1 MRSITVHL
9 QGMVTERFRLAA
21 CERLMLWCLPSAK
34 SNDLTF
40 LGNKDQSQEPVKSSS
55 VKQMLLIL
63 NRKCIG
69 TISHLVLKWEIKE
82 FTLIGP
88 KSILSEKSLL
98 TWEFE
103 Q

>member
-21 CERLMLWCLPSAK
+21 CEHLMLWLLPLAK
-34 SNDLTF
+34 CNDLIF
-40 LGNKDQSQEPVKSSS
+40 LGNKDQSQEPVKSPS
-55 VKQMLLIL
+55 VKQTLLIL
-63 NRKCIG
+63 NRKLIG

-82 FTLIGP
+82 FTFIGP
-88 KSILSEKSLL
+88 KSIMSEKSLL